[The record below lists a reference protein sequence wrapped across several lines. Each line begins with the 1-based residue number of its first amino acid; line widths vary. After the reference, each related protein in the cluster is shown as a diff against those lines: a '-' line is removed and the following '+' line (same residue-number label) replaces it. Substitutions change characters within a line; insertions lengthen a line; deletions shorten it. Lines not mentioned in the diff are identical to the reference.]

1 MPLYELIKTMPLFNQ
16 FTEFE
21 KQMFANMDHALIAF
35 NEGDM
40 IVKEG
45 EKFASLYLILKG
57 TVIITKTDFQSPI
70 GKLAAGQVLGEMSF
84 LSKKPRYSSVIAN
97 ERVFV
102 IRMSEKTFAKVD
114 PVIKEKIKD
123 YLVDLLI
130 KRLDGMNDILIS
142 MANFA
147 RGHLLP

>member
-1 MPLYELIKTMPLFNQ
+1 MPLYDLIKGMPIFDK

-21 KQMFANMDHALIAF
+21 KQMFANMDHSLIAF
-35 NEGDM
+35 NKGDM

-45 EKFASLYLILKG
+45 EQFTSLYLILKG
-57 TVIITKTDFQSPI
+57 TVIITKTDFQSPL
-70 GKLAAGQVLGEMSF
+70 GKLRAGQVFGEMSF

-102 IRMSEKTFAKVD
+102 IRMTEASFKKVD

-130 KRLDGMNDILIS
+130 MRLDGMNDILIS